1 MAMQLTLASP
11 KPISMEMFIGKSEMK
26 QRDLYDKIC
35 RLLTEYEQ
43 DLDGKFD
50 EHQFYEVLC
59 EVVNAWEDLTSEK

>member
-1 MAMQLTLASP
+1 
-11 KPISMEMFIGKSEMK
+11 MK

-43 DLDGKFD
+43 DLYGEFD
-50 EHQFYEVLC
+50 EHQLYEVLC